1 MYMGIDLG
9 TSSVKI
15 LLMNKSGKIISTLT
29 KTYSISFPKP
39 LWSEQNPNEWWE
51 VTKTAIKEI
60 LKTQD
65 KSLLKGISFSGQ
77 MHGLVILDE
86 NDNVIRPAILWN
98 DQRTEKE
105 CDYLNNTIGKNLI
118 SQYTGNIALTGFT
131 APKILWV
138 KNNEHQNF
146 NLIKKIMLPKDYIAY
161 KLSGV
166 FATDMSDASG
176 TLLFD
181 VKNRTWSKEMLD
193 IIGIY
198 KSQLPKLYESYE
210 MIGNIK
216 PELAK
221 EFGISND
228 VKIIIGGG
236 DQAVGA
242 VGTGAVEEGIISVA
256 LGTSGVIF
264 APFNNYKVVKDNAL
278 HSFAHANGKYHQMG
292 VMLSAAAAFKW
303 WVESINNKQ
312 DYDLINHEISEINP
326 GSDNLYFLP
335 YLMGERTPHNDVNA
349 KGCFIGLTLSHT
361 NAHMSRAVIEGVT
374 YALNDSMEILREL
387 GINIEKIRISGG
399 GSKSNI
405 WKQIVADVFNAKV
418 STIEITEGPAYGAA
432 ILASVGCKEYPSVDI
447 ACKKIIKDT
456 ETFTPNNKNVNIY
469 KEKYKTFA
477 TLYPTLKNSFKIL

>member
-1 MYMGIDLG
+1 MGIDLG

-198 KSQLPKLYESYE
+198 KSQLPKLFESYE
-210 MIGNIK
+210 SIGYIK
-216 PELAK
+216 PELAE
-221 EFGISND
+221 EFGISKN
-228 VKIIIGGG
+228 VKIVIGGG

-242 VGTGAVEEGIISVA
+242 IGTGAVEEGIISVA

-264 APFNNYKVVKDNAL
+264 APFNNYKVVKDNSL

-303 WVESINNKQ
+303 WVETINNTTNYEK
-312 DYDLINHEISEINP
+312 INNEISKINP

-374 YALNDSMEILREL
+374 YGLNDSMEILKNL

-399 GSKSNI
+399 GAKSDI

-418 STIEITEGPAYGAA
+418 STIEVIEGPAYGAA
-432 ILASVGCKEYPSVDI
+432 ILAAVGCNEYNSVDE
-447 ACKKIIKDT
+447 ACKNIIKDV
-456 ETFTPNNKNVNIY
+456 ETFIPNENNVKIY